1 MIAKFFYSIAGT
13 KQSENVDTML
23 NGISTCKFISQKDR
37 NVAKY
42 CLDCGEHGNYPS
54 EDYFVNIYDKPKAI
68 LKTDAEIFMHYK
80 SMMDFF
86 LRQALT
92 RRVTTGINETSS
104 GQELISVLSKAIN
117 EIEAE
122 SDDEFNFDDCKPE
135 LYGDANPLENGLKMG
150 IKELDDS
157 TNGFQRGTVAS
168 ICAYTGHGKS
178 TAINSA
184 LYNHIMDGRKVLL
197 LSIEIPTDMAWKQFE
212 TRYMFSKKNLGV
224 DVQNMTNHTLSESVE
239 KQVKSFEDDFKRDI
253 VPNLLIIDESK
264 ITKKI
269 MLDYRKISKMF
280 RAAEKKLGGLDIVVI
295 DHVGQLELQY
305 PDCGN
310 SILRQLTSAA
320 KTYRNEKGEKIMM
333 MWAVQCNREGVK
345 RATRREGQYDLQAIA
360 DLNEVERS
368 SSYCVFLYTSDAMK
382 ITQETKVSLLKARFG
397 VPIPTPF
404 VTSFTPSVVMVGQE
418 FEKANP
424 SDIDFGFTEMNDGFE
439 DLPDF

>member
-1 MIAKFFYSIAGT
+1 MIAKFFYSIAGIDRN
-13 KQSENVDTML
+13 ENIDTML
-23 NGISTCKFISQKDR
+23 LSLSTSEFINKKDKD
-37 NVAKY
+37 VAKY
-42 CLDCGEHGNYPS
+42 CLDCGEQGNYPS
-54 EDYFVNIYDKPKAI
+54 EDYFKNIYDKPDDTP
-68 LKTDAEIFMHYK
+68 KTLAEIIMNYK
-80 SMMDFF
+80 SLMDFHM
-86 LRQALT
+86 RQFIM
-92 RRVTTGINETSS
+92 RQVTTGVNETTTAS
-104 GQELISVLSKAIN
+104 ELLSRLSKVIN
-117 EIEAE
+117 DTEAANDE
-122 SDDEFNFDDCKPE
+122 EFNFDDCIPE
-135 LYGDANPLENGLKMG
+135 LYGDANPLENGLRMG
-150 IKELDDS
+150 IKELDNS

-184 LYNHIMDGRKVLL
+184 LYNNIREGKKVLL

-212 TRYMFSKKNLGV
+212 TRYMFSEKNIGV
-224 DVQNMTNHTLSESVE
+224 DVQNMTNHTLAPPIE
-239 KQVKSFEDDFKRDI
+239 KQVKSYEDDFKRDI

-269 MLDYRKISKMF
+269 MLDYRKISKLF
-280 RAAEKKLGGLDIVVI
+280 RKAEKKLGGLDIVVV

-305 PDCGN
+305 PECGN

-404 VTSFTPSVVMVGQE
+404 VTSFTPSVVMVGKE

-424 SDIDFGFTEMNDGFE
+424 SDIDFGFTEMNDDYE
-439 DLPDF
+439 DLPPF